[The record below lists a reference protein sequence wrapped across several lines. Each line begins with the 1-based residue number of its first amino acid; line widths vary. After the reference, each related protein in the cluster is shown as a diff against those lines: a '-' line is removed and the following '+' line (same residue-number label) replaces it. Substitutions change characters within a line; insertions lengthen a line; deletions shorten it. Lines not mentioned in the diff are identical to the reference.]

1 MTPPVPDPGAPPH
14 LLAGEAGGGDERGG
28 EGGSPGALPAR
39 HCQGGPALLS
49 PFEMV
54 LLRDLA
60 AKADH
65 EVMLS
70 VCLSLR

>member
-14 LLAGEAGGGDERGG
+14 LPAGELGGGDERGG

-49 PFEMV
+49 PQTWFY
-54 LLRDLA
+54 
-60 AKADH
+60 
-65 EVMLS
+65 
-70 VCLSLR
+70 